1 MHSDGSALTS
11 RDANHG
17 AEAEGGA
24 YTGPTAERIESI
36 DVGEKA
42 TGTAAPEQLAT
53 ADRKMFPG
61 FVRTIE
67 EVRDTHFH
75 FLCKFGGVDPFAM
88 PFLC

>member
-24 YTGPTAERIESI
+24 NTGPTAERIESI

-61 FVRTIE
+61 FVRTRGCRGWGFCAF
-67 EVRDTHFH
+67 VCDSALMFQY
-75 FLCKFGGVDPFAM
+75 V
-88 PFLC
+88 

>member
-36 DVGEKA
+36 DVDEKA
-42 TGTAAPEQLAT
+42 TGTAAPKQLAT

-61 FVRTIE
+61 IERT
-67 EVRDTHFH
+67 RGWRGWG
-75 FLCKFGGVDPFAM
+75 LCAVVFDSALMF
-88 PFLC
+88 